1 MKFAIA
7 AVLVIAL
14 SPAYAQQVSCVRATC
29 PATSARMFQGKRNKQ
44 LLKIFPR
51 PTGLHPH
58 KLLAPFE
65 LSPAVRQ
72 FFGFSRPA
80 ENIALP
86 GFTGSGVSTNASV
99 PQPSLPAIGGTNTFS
114 VAGPQFSG
122 AHGGLSF
129 HP

>member
-1 MKFAIA
+1 MKFVIA
-7 AVLVIAL
+7 AVLMIAL

-29 PATSARMFQGKRNKQ
+29 RAIPPSMFQGKRNKQ

-80 ENIALP
+80 KSNELP
-86 GFTGSGVSTNASV
+86 SFGGSGVSTNALV
-99 PQPSLPAIGGTNTFS
+99 PLPTLPAIGGTNTFS

-122 AHGGLSF
+122 AQGGLSF